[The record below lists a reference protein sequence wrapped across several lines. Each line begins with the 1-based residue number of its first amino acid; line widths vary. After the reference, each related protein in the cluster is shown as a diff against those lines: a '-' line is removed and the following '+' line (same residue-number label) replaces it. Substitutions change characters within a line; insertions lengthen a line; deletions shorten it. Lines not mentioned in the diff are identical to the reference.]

1 VLNVKSLTLKGCL
14 YLVLVL
20 VLISIFA
27 FKSQVIPQQ
36 AELVPVPQPTPTIVS
51 STTPDWW
58 AGMTTVEYLA
68 NSCFLI
74 TSTTGVRLITD
85 PYGTGPLD
93 KWQSL
98 DDRADVVLVSDDD
111 PDDNNV
117 TAIKGEPQIVKGAG
131 LINIDGIQIDGISS
145 FHDNSLG
152 SKRGNN
158 TIFVFT
164 VDGLRFC
171 FLGDLG
177 QALDPE
183 TVSEIGKVDFLFIPV
198 GGYDTIDAETA
209 TTVIASLNPGITV
222 PMHFKVYNSEVLPL
236 NPVDDFLIGKDNVKK
251 IVFMYTIEP
260 DKFSANRQI
269 LVFQPANE
277 SGCSH

>member
-1 VLNVKSLTLKGCL
+1 VKTLTFKGCL
-14 YLVLVL
+14 FILSTL
-20 VLISIFA
+20 VLISSFA
-27 FKSQVIPQQ
+27 CKSQSFPEQ
-36 AELVPVPQPTPTIVS
+36 AEPELVQQPATTIAAS
-51 STTPDWW
+51 STPDWW
-58 AGMTTVEYLA
+58 AGMTTIEYLA

-74 TSTTGVRLITD
+74 TSAKGVRLITD

-117 TAIKGEPQIVKGAG
+117 TAVKGEPQIVKEAG
-131 LINIDGIQIDGISS
+131 MTNVDGIQIDGISS
-145 FHDNSLG
+145 FHDNSSG
-152 SKRGNN
+152 SKLGNN

-177 QALDPE
+177 QALDTE
-183 TVSEIGKVDFLFIPV
+183 TISEIGKVDFLFIPV
-198 GGYDTIDAETA
+198 GGYDTIDGETA
-209 TTVIASLNPGITV
+209 AKVIASLNPGTTV

-251 IVFMYTIEP
+251 IMFMYTIEP
-260 DKFSANRQI
+260 GKFSANRQI